1 MGAAVSGWA
10 QETESSGK
18 LVETKACASELVERR
33 QTSAAETRATFGSG
47 SSTVRLLRMLL
58 AAEVLRE
65 RTVEG
70 WWRAVLRGC
79 MTAVID
85 RRGC

>member
-1 MGAAVSGWA
+1 MGAAVSGSA

-33 QTSAAETRATFGSG
+33 LTSVAETLAFGSG
-47 SSTVRLLRMLL
+47 SSTVRLSRILL

-65 RTVEG
+65 RIVEG
-70 WWRAVLRGC
+70 WWRAVLRCC